1 LATRSRG
8 CYFQLIASRSKDE
21 NCLLECRQCS
31 LMLQKGGRPL
41 SCLLSPVMVSACT
54 DDTGSSCRWRE
65 AAGAARCT
73 AEFIIYYY
81 YFRWPRAGVALTGRL
96 SRAPLRCCTER
107 MLLPRRAH
115 SHCTFSPHRPGPG
128 PGTGVSPHRVSL
140 ALRGVAVPSW
150 LAPCVSL
157 RQRTTSQPV
166 DVTSRVFYL
175 RRCRRLQV
183 AVLGAAGACEFRMPE
198 SSLRDS
204 DCLSKRT
211 GKISLRKKK
220 KTGF

>member
-21 NCLLECRQCS
+21 NCLLECRQCR

-107 MLLPRRAH
+107 MLLPRAH

-128 PGTGVSPHRVSL
+128 PGVSPHRVSL
-140 ALRGVAVPSW
+140 AGVGVAVLSW

-183 AVLGAAGACEFRMPE
+183 AVLSVPRELASFACRSRLGLPVEAY
-198 SSLRDS
+198 
-204 DCLSKRT
+204 
-211 GKISLRKKK
+211 G
-220 KTGF
+220 

>member
-1 LATRSRG
+1 MATRSRG

-128 PGTGVSPHRVSL
+128 PGVSPHRVSL
-140 ALRGVAVPSW
+140 AGVGVAVLSW

-183 AVLGAAGACEFRMPE
+183 AVLSVPRELASFACRSRLGLPVEAY
-198 SSLRDS
+198 
-204 DCLSKRT
+204 
-211 GKISLRKKK
+211 G
-220 KTGF
+220 

>member
-1 LATRSRG
+1 MATRSRG

-21 NCLLECRQCS
+21 NCLLECRQCR

-107 MLLPRRAH
+107 MLLPRAH

-128 PGTGVSPHRVSL
+128 PGVSPHRVSL
-140 ALRGVAVPSW
+140 AGVGVAVLSW

-183 AVLGAAGACEFRMPE
+183 AVLSVPRELASFACRSRLGLPVEAY
-198 SSLRDS
+198 
-204 DCLSKRT
+204 
-211 GKISLRKKK
+211 G
-220 KTGF
+220 